1 MFEKRI
7 KPLLQ
12 YVGAIG
18 AAIMSIM
25 YIIVIVILIVGF
37 EAHDL
42 KNTTIFSIVN
52 AIVGLL
58 IMQFLKIQG
67 ISFAKNLEENK
78 QLIKEYY
85 GTRTNDKRVKSI
97 NSYMINSTIKDVII
111 KGLSFI
117 VSSIG
122 IIYIVIQGSRDY
134 MLLLL
139 AAVNLLLFISFGIL
153 SMNNA
158 YEFFNNY
165 HVPYMKE
172 QLKNKNKISKGDI
185 KICLQSMEKNTETL
199 KNK

>member
-85 GTRTNDKRVKSI
+85 GTRTNDKKVKSI
-97 NSYMINSTIKDVII
+97 NSYMVNSTIKDVII

-139 AAVNLLLFISFGIL
+139 AAVNLLLFLSFGIL

>member
-25 YIIVIVILIVGF
+25 YIIVIVVLIVGF
-37 EAHDL
+37 EKHNI
-42 KNTTIFSIVN
+42 KNTTVFSLIN
-52 AIVGLL
+52 AVVGLI

-67 ISFAKNLEENK
+67 ISFAKNLTEN
-78 QLIKEYY
+78 QTLIKEYY
-85 GTRTNDKRVKSI
+85 GTLTTDKKLKSI
-97 NSYMINSTIKDVII
+97 KDFMIWSTIRDIII
-111 KGLSFI
+111 KGAGLI
-117 VSSIG
+117 ISSIG
-122 IIYIVIQGSRDY
+122 IIYIVIQGSGDY
-134 MLLLL
+134 TLLLL
-139 AAVNLLLFISFGIL
+139 AVVNLLMFISFGIL
-153 SMNNA
+153 SMNSA
-158 YEFFNNY
+158 YEFYNNY

-185 KICLQSMEKNTETL
+185 KRCLQSMEKNIETL

>member
-85 GTRTNDKRVKSI
+85 GTRTNDKKVKSI

-139 AAVNLLLFISFGIL
+139 AAVNLLLFLSFGIL

-185 KICLQSMEKNTETL
+185 KICLQSMEKNTEIL
-199 KNK
+199 KSK